1 MRWSL
6 APEHTPRQH
15 PLVPASPGPIPP
27 VPAPCKS
34 APVLTPRKSAPVPA
48 PQEYPQVP
56 APNERPQV
64 PAPPECPPEPAP
76 PERSPGFI
84 DLSKKILGEGHM
96 SMAIVA
102 RPKAMAMETPEPPW
116 PLKLSAPPWLSDPPW
131 RLPYPQP
138 ASRKITHLLSP
149 ASFLPHTM

>member
-1 MRWSL
+1 MAYEGMRWSL

-48 PQEYPQVP
+48 PQDYPQVP
-56 APNERPQV
+56 T
-64 PAPPECPPEPAP
+64 PPEC
-76 PERSPGFI
+76 SPGFI

-102 RPKAMAMETPEPPW
+102 RPKRMAMETPEPPW
-116 PLKLSAPPWLSDPPW
+116 PLKVSAPPWLSDPPC
-131 RLPYPQP
+131 RLPYPPP

-149 ASFLPHTM
+149 ASFPPHTM